1 MVWYLD
7 VPWDRVVI
15 GLLLVIIG
23 AFQFWQHLDV
33 YEHIYSP
40 SRALGL
46 SAAQAV
52 YWMACYGLAFVAV
65 FFVVSRFLAP
75 GGLRYLVGGGSW
87 WLVSSLLNELVWRPL
102 SRAIDR
108 LLG

>member
-15 GLLLVIIG
+15 GLILAVIG

-40 SRALGL
+40 ARA
-46 SAAQAV
+46 
-52 YWMACYGLAFVAV
+52 
-65 FFVVSRFLAP
+65 RP
-75 GGLRYLVGGGSW
+75 GGRAGG
-87 WLVSSLLNELVWRPL
+87 
-102 SRAIDR
+102 
-108 LLG
+108 LLGGVLRRGVHRLGVFHG